1 MAYKSRIRILP
12 VLLCAGI
19 FGLLAVATIYYIAK
33 GLTPVAQNHSP
44 ERLAAIANQGIHCN
58 NGKAWN
64 TSVNSSGFQMSEAV
78 VVDGQFVE
86 CAMVYKVNGHDM
98 TLEELFV
105 KMFRRAEENKQID
118 VKGQ

>member
-1 MAYKSRIRILP
+1 MAYKSGIRILP

-19 FGLLAVATIYYIAK
+19 FVLLAVAIIYYIAK
-33 GLTPVAQNHSP
+33 ERTPVAQNHSP
-44 ERLAAIANQGIHCN
+44 ERLTAIANQGIHCN

-78 VVDGQFVE
+78 VIDDQFVE
-86 CAMVYKVNGHDM
+86 CAMVYKVNGQDL

-105 KMFRRAEENKQID
+105 KMFRNDRR
-118 VKGQ
+118 

>member
-1 MAYKSRIRILP
+1 M
-12 VLLCAGI
+12 
-19 FGLLAVATIYYIAK
+19 AK

-78 VVDGQFVE
+78 VIDGQFVE
-86 CAMVYKVNGHDM
+86 CAMVYKVNGHEM

-105 KMFRRAEENKQID
+105 KTFRRAVGTNQID
-118 VKGQ
+118 VRGE